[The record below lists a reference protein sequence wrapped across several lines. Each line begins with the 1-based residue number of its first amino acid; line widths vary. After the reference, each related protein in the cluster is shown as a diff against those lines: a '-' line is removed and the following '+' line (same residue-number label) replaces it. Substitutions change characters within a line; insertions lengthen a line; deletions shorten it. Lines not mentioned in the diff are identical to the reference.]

1 MAMTLDDAIMQQY
14 MDATYPMPEEL
25 PPEDMTQMATEM
37 AAGTEPEGAAP
48 MSMGQFAETAADV
61 PAGLVKGA
69 IQGTIG
75 LPGDIESL
83 IYGVREILNRG
94 AGESALDAFVDGLEQ
109 RTILPT
115 TENVKGWLDANVGPL
130 VPEGTDPRRV
140 EAAKTAEFVGELGGA
155 GQTIIEG
162 TRAAARGARQIG
174 KQVSEK
180 VAQQSAIQAN
190 ESLAKR
196 MTDDWENLSFEY
208 SQLRESK
215 DGQILNTDIARE
227 LSPEYWKDRTRS
239 VDIHEAASAVVKK
252 LYADKLSQ
260 PTPEGK
266 ESIVVF
272 SAGGTGAGKSTGL
285 KSTGLLPEWEQTLGP
300 ELQRAE
306 MIYDTNMNTLESAIT
321 KIDQALDSGR
331 DVAIVYTFRDPL
343 EALSEGSLKRATRQE
358 EQFGTGRTVPIVEH
372 IKTHLGARDTIPKL
386 AEHYKGNPRVEI
398 AVIDNSKGAGNQEI
412 TTLDQLPE
420 LGDKLSL
427 ERQAYEIA
435 KQQYDSGNISESTF
449 RGTTK
454 GLPKRATSNAAR
466 KTSGNNEV
474 PNRRGG
480 GQSARGNN
488 AKVVRSSAPT
498 NKEAQ

>member
-1 MAMTLDDAIMQQY
+1 MMDKGQATELGRIFSVIDEWVPGTLNEITGKQIPVIGDLRLRDL
-14 MDATYPMPEEL
+14 MPFVGGTEQVQDPITGEITTKEIGTPQAL
-25 PPEDMTQMATEM
+25 QMAGRGESLTTGTGFTTQLKSDPKM
-37 AAGTEPEGAAP
+37 AALELGTTVAP
-48 MSMGQFAETAADV
+48 GV
-61 PAGLVKGA
+61 KPLVKG
-69 IQGTIG
+69 
-75 LPGDIESL
+75 
-83 IYGVREILNRG
+83 
-94 AGESALDAFVDGLEQ
+94 
-109 RTILPT
+109 
-115 TENVKGWLDANVGPL
+115 
-130 VPEGTDPRRV
+130 
-140 EAAKTAEFVGELGGA
+140 
-155 GQTIIEG
+155 
-162 TRAAARGARQIG
+162 IG
-174 KQVSEK
+174 KQSAMS
-180 VAQQSAIQAN
+180 AQKSAIKAN

-196 MTDDWENLSFEY
+196 MTDDWDNLSFEY

-215 DGQILNTDIARE
+215 NGQILNTDVARE
-227 LSPEYWKDRTRS
+227 LSPEYWQDRTRS
-239 VDIHEAASAVVKK
+239 ADVHEAASAVVKK

-285 KSTGLLPEWEQTLGP
+285 KSTGLLPDWEQALGP

-321 KIDQALDSGR
+321 KIDQALESGR

-343 EALSEGSLKRATRQE
+343 EALSEGALKRATRQE

-427 ERQAYEIA
+427 ERQAYEIV
-435 KQQYDSGNISESTF
+435 KQQYDAGNISESTF
-449 RGTTK
+449 RGTTE
-454 GLPKRATSNAAR
+454 GLPKRATSNATR
-466 KTSGNNEV
+466 KASGNNEV

-480 GQSARGNN
+480 GQPARGNDT
-488 AKVVRSSAPT
+488 KVVRSSAPQ
-498 NKEAQ
+498 NKEAQQ

>member
-1 MAMTLDDAIMQQY
+1 MYASALANRETREPVDVMRDGREFLHMAQA
-14 MDATYPMPEEL
+14 PE
-25 PPEDMTQMATEM
+25 
-37 AAGTEPEGAAP
+37 AAGTVRPGALAGEMKPIEQSPIESIMERTGATLEEIGMALDSLGKVKLGPLEIGIRDFLPFVGGSETVTDPLTGKEEVVQVGTPAALQQMGRGESPVRGTGFATQMTPDVKLAAFDAPTLGAAAKP
-48 MSMGQFAETAADV
+48 
-61 PAGLVKGA
+61 LVKG
-69 IQGTIG
+69 
-75 LPGDIESL
+75 
-83 IYGVREILNRG
+83 
-94 AGESALDAFVDGLEQ
+94 
-109 RTILPT
+109 
-115 TENVKGWLDANVGPL
+115 
-130 VPEGTDPRRV
+130 
-140 EAAKTAEFVGELGGA
+140 
-155 GQTIIEG
+155 
-162 TRAAARGARQIG
+162 IG
-174 KQVSEK
+174 KQSAMS
-180 VAQQSAIQAN
+180 AQKSAIKAN

-196 MTDDWENLSFEY
+196 MTDDWDNLSFEY

-215 DGQILNTDIARE
+215 NGQILNTDVARE
-227 LSPEYWKDRTRS
+227 LSPEYWQNRTRS
-239 VDIHEAASAVVKK
+239 ADVHEAASAVVKK

-285 KSTGLLPEWEQTLGP
+285 KSTGLLPDWEQALGP

-321 KIDQALDSGR
+321 KIDQALESGR

-343 EALSEGSLKRATRQE
+343 EALSEGALKRATRQE

-427 ERQAYEIA
+427 ERKAYEIV
-435 KQQYDSGNISESTF
+435 KQQYDAGNISESTF
-449 RGTTK
+449 RGTTE
-454 GLPKRATSNAAR
+454 GLPKRATSNATR
-466 KTSGNNEV
+466 KASGNNEV

-480 GQSARGNN
+480 GQSARGNDT
-488 AKVVRSSAPT
+488 KVVRSSAPQ
-498 NKEAQ
+498 NKEAQQ